1 MRGIVRWREPISL
14 ASEIGGNLA
23 PFLGAPFHDGIGE
36 RVCLYPSVGA
46 LKDIE
51 QRRIY
56 GIASDVGV
64 GMSPTNPTDSRFAV
78 AVDSEER
85 VRLGE
90 KSESVDDG
98 EVFADIVGA
107 TLVGSHL
114 EYLRAGS
121 HRNPLIFHNAGIA
134 HA

>member
-46 LKDIE
+46 LMEIE
-51 QRRIY
+51 QWSVDSVTGES
-56 GIASDVGV
+56 GIGMAS
-64 GMSPTNPTDSRFAV
+64 PNPTDSRFAV